1 MQEAST
7 PNTYGRGDVSG
18 TNITDVLQASLRPSR
33 YRLLPDDAHPNRKL
47 VTPRLSRYRPP
58 CARTGP

>member
-33 YRLLPDDAHPNRKL
+33 YRLLPDDAHPNRNL
-47 VTPRLSRYRPP
+47 VTP
-58 CARTGP
+58 A